1 MSNSL
6 NDLVATMT
14 KAVEAVRT
22 GEVNADDLIKNI
34 AETKKKDMLSTSPEY
49 QVMNDTDKLECLVKD
64 AENCSPSALILSKDI
79 SKEDRS
85 SYDKSLC
92 EIIYGD
98 NDDTLF
104 ENVKNLVKIC
114 TKAGIEAYRIVG
126 MFKNSGKFEKIK
138 AFDLIKLMNAVSSG
152 VEETIKVESNTAA
165 NTFAQQPQQQVTA
178 SSIINK
184 VNNTNVAS
192 DPFKTAITWLSQNVR
207 FGNKNVE
214 SFEVLNLFN
223 MFNYPMI
230 KQSLD
235 NLKPIPQSDC
245 TWYNLTN
252 YEFDKNMYKYAF
264 AARTMLDPN
273 KRIVLLINPVSGAW
287 LVNLVDAASIAA

>member
-1 MSNSL
+1 
-6 NDLVATMT
+6 
-14 KAVEAVRT
+14 
-22 GEVNADDLIKNI
+22 
-34 AETKKKDMLSTSPEY
+34 
-49 QVMNDTDKLECLVKD
+49 
-64 AENCSPSALILSKDI
+64 
-79 SKEDRS
+79 
-85 SYDKSLC
+85 
-92 EIIYGD
+92 
-98 NDDTLF
+98 
-104 ENVKNLVKIC
+104 
-114 TKAGIEAYRIVG
+114 

-138 AFDLIKLMNAVSSG
+138 AFDLIKLINAVSSG

-184 VNNTNVAS
+184 INNTNVES
-192 DPFKTAITWLSQNVR
+192 DPFKTAITWLSQNVK
-207 FGNKNVE
+207 FGNKSVE

-273 KRIVLLINPVSGAW
+273 KIIVLLINPVSGAW
-287 LVNLVDAASIAA
+287 MVNLVDAATIAA

>member
-1 MSNSL
+1 MNSL
-6 NDLVATMT
+6 NDLVTTMT

-34 AETKKKDMLSTSPEY
+34 AEVKKKEMLSTSPEY

-64 AENCSPSALILSKDI
+64 AENCSASALILSKDI
-79 SKEDRS
+79 NKEDRS

-92 EIIYGD
+92 EIIYSD

-192 DPFKTAITWLSQNVR
+192 DPFKTAITWLSQNVK
-207 FGNKNVE
+207 FGNKSVE
-214 SFEVLNLFN
+214 SFDVLDLFN

-287 LVNLVDAASIAA
+287 MVNLVDAASIAA

>member
-1 MSNSL
+1 MSIL
-6 NDLVATMT
+6 RANDYDAKRLEVL
-14 KAVEAVRT
+14 EEIT
-22 GEVNADDLIKNI
+22 GKG
-34 AETKKKDMLSTSPEY
+34 KKKEQHVMLSSSPEY
-49 QVMNDTDKLECLVKD
+49 KIMNDADKLECLVKD
-64 AENCSPSALILSKDI
+64 AENCKSSDLILSKDI
-79 SKEDRS
+79 NKEDRS

-92 EIIYGD
+92 EIIYSD

-126 MFKNSGKFEKIK
+126 MFKNSGKFDKIK

-184 VNNTNVAS
+184 VNNTNVTS

-235 NLKPIPQSDC
+235 NLKPIPQGDC

-287 LVNLVDAASIAA
+287 LVNLLDAASIAA